1 MSENVQ
7 QDRAA
12 AARAARVAKRAKMD
26 AAKLSKTS
34 NKPSAS
40 DNPAVSGDLPT
51 STHPQ
56 APVPPTGNANTN
68 NQPRTARQSTKSAP
82 FSSTGSTRRNPP
94 RSRSTSRSVA
104 GTSTRSFSAQSTVSV
119 NTESVLEARPR
130 RQTAVAAQDFLQ
142 RVMMSADDDSDSAES
157 PSDGLAAFEEEEEE
171 EGSIGIRSDQDGSDI
186 EVINANITVTR
197 SGELTL
203 VAPKNKPV
211 PAPATGVSR
220 GSKKKAQVEIEE
232 RDDEDDG
239 EFLEFVRVARSL
251 YLCGIIEPFEM
262 TFEIDD
268 MAKGIR
274 QTLTVPSTTL
284 WYDLQNQVARVINVF
299 PDSMNLQYRFSN
311 EKKTALPFNLDSHES
326 YVAMCDKLEPLVVP
340 EILKNGQRS
349 TRKRKLV
356 TIQLFDKA
364 KNAEDNS
371 GSSGKSGKVRTS
383 FLISTTSY

>member
-7 QDRAA
+7 QDHAA
-12 AARAARVAKRAKMD
+12 AAQAARVAKRAKMD

-56 APVPPTGNANTN
+56 APVPPTGNADTN
-68 NQPRTARQSTKSAP
+68 NQPRTTRQSTKPAP
-82 FSSTGSTRRNPP
+82 FSSMGSARCNPP
-94 RSRSTSRSVA
+94 HSRSTSRSVA
-104 GTSTRSFSAQSTVSV
+104 GTSTRSFSAQLTVSV
-119 NTESVLEARPR
+119 NTESVLEAHPC

-142 RVMMSADDDSDSAES
+142 RVIRMSADDDSDSAEL
-157 PSDGLAAFEEEEEE
+157 PSDGLAAFEEEE

-186 EVINANITVTR
+186 KVINANITVTH

-211 PAPATGVSR
+211 PSPVTGVSH

-262 TFEIDD
+262 TFKIDD
-268 MAKGIR
+268 TAKGIR

-356 TIQLFDKA
+356 TVRLFDKA